1 MQYYIIEQ
9 KLEIAVADVVIRLLD
24 TARQTFFATEIAQGQ
39 HKRNEKQK
47 QYNAYLHSIWKSHLW
62 STFTYS

>member
-47 QYNAYLHSIWKSHLW
+47 QYNAYLHSI
-62 STFTYS
+62 